1 MILVLSSLQ
10 DVAFTPDG
18 DTIDK
23 FATSPVPV
31 HTTFYLFNLTNADEL
46 LIMVANQ

>member
-1 MILVLSSLQ
+1 MILVLSFLQ

-31 HTTFYLFNLTNADEL
+31 HMTFYLTNADEL